1 MLSADLCTELN
12 IILLEQLERIES
24 ICITKEYITMSL
36 AHVYH
41 EKGRIEQVFNPV
53 TIDIRAQTEIETTN
67 RIHQRQTLVKNAR
80 L

>member
-1 MLSADLCTELN
+1 
-12 IILLEQLERIES
+12 
-24 ICITKEYITMSL
+24 MSL

-41 EKGRIEQVFNPV
+41 EKGRIEQAFNPV
-53 TIDIRAQTEIETTN
+53 TIDIRAQTEIETIN